1 MVGRLCFLGKK
12 GLRDMFGVTKA
23 VFRPFGLM
31 MCVLLAIL
39 YVQIDGQFLDG
50 IVLMVLE
57 YTHTREYFV

>member
-1 MVGRLCFLGKK
+1 
-12 GLRDMFGVTKA
+12 
-23 VFRPFGLM
+23 

-57 YTHTREYFV
+57 YTHTREYFLLSQTLEFENILVKLS